1 MIDAKHV
8 LDLARAVSEIE
19 KALYFE
25 MRDEREAGRFL
36 QVCEL
41 MGLREQITDAAKLVR
56 PLRFLVDW
64 DRFNKDKE
72 DRRAQ
77 SATTETTE

>member
-1 MIDAKHV
+1 MIDAKPV
-8 LDLARAVSEIE
+8 LDLARSVSDID

-41 MGLREQITDAAKLVR
+41 MGLMDQVKDAAKLVR

-64 DRFNKDKE
+64 DRFNKERDERKAVIAAE
-72 DRRAQ
+72 Q
-77 SATTETTE
+77 TT